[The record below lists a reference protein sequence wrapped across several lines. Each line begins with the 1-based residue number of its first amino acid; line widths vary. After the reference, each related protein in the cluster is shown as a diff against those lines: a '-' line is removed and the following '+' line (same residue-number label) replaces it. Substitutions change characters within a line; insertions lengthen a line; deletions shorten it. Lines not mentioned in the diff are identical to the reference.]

1 LATDLAVYMMEMAG
15 TPVGVRI
22 EGVGRVGT
30 IENFIRKISMFMNK
44 LSRGN

>member
-1 LATDLAVYMMEMAG
+1 LTIGEDVVMTMLATDLAVYMMEMAG

-30 IENFIRKISMFMNK
+30 IENFI
-44 LSRGN
+44 